1 MSRPEPRPA
10 LQRSEDG
17 SVHPAAPRVEPEKH
31 LHPVPA
37 APAAARRPTSNR
49 TAVAP
54 TLSHSHAEFTG
65 KPAKLDVEIPKD
77 LRKQVRRLAE
87 QSGTSMDAVVTDA
100 LTRLV
105 ADQR

>member
-10 LQRSEDG
+10 LRRSEDG

-31 LHPVPA
+31 LHPVPN
-37 APAAARRPTSNR
+37 APAAARRPSGH
-49 TAVAP
+49 AP
-54 TLSHSHAEFTG
+54 AAPVMTHTEFTG

-77 LRKQVRRLAE
+77 LRKQLRRLAE
-87 QSGTSMDAVVTDA
+87 RSGTSLDAVVTDA

>member
-10 LQRSEDG
+10 LRRSDDG

-31 LHPVPA
+31 LHPVPN
-37 APAAARRPTSNR
+37 APAAARRPSAHAPAA
-49 TAVAP
+49 TATAAA
-54 TLSHSHAEFTG
+54 TFTG

-77 LRKQVRRLAE
+77 LRKQLRRLAE
-87 QSGTSMDAVVTDA
+87 RSGTSLDAVVTDA

>member
-10 LQRSEDG
+10 LRRSEDG

-31 LHPVPA
+31 LHPVPN
-37 APAAARRPTSNR
+37 APAAARRPASQAP
-49 TAVAP
+49 AVPAI
-54 TLSHSHAEFTG
+54 THTEFTG

-77 LRKQVRRLAE
+77 LRKQLRRLAE
-87 QSGTSMDAVVTDA
+87 RSGTSLDAVVTDA
-100 LTRLV
+100 LAQLV

>member
-10 LQRSEDG
+10 LRRSEDG

-31 LHPVPA
+31 LHPVPN
-37 APAAARRPTSNR
+37 APTAARRRALDASVSPAITH
-49 TAVAP
+49 T
-54 TLSHSHAEFTG
+54 EFTG

-77 LRKQVRRLAE
+77 LRKQLRRLAE
-87 QSGTSMDAVVTDA
+87 RSGTSLDAVVTDA